1 MQAFSRQ
8 SIFLFRMPFMPSRIG
23 IAHLGMLL
31 AMLAGCRLPGRE
43 GPVSESLAE
52 CRRLSQQGVAALER
66 GQQQEAETLL
76 AKAVETCS
84 VDPEAR
90 RHYAEAL
97 WSRGARTEAVGQ
109 LEQAAPYCGADS
121 AFWVRLAE
129 MHLALGRLD
138 EAQKCAQ
145 QALGLDPKSPAAWA
159 VRARVMRAAGY
170 PQQALADNL
179 RTLDYAPHDR
189 QILLEVAETYRELN
203 QPERALQTL
212 QTLSDTYAPGEEP
225 AQVSYLTGLACLA
238 LGRYDDAV
246 ESLAAAIGRGPAL
259 PEMYCKLGEAHLMA
273 GRLAEAAQAAR
284 QALALAPQHAPAHQL
299 LGRIE
304 TASRPPPGNLR

>member
-1 MQAFSRQ
+1 
-8 SIFLFRMPFMPSRIG
+8 MPSLIG
-23 IAHLGMLL
+23 IAYLVALL
-31 AMLAGCRLPGRE
+31 TMLAGCRLPGRE
-43 GPVSESLAE
+43 GPVPESLAE

-66 GQQQEAETLL
+66 GQQQEAESLL
-76 AKAVETCS
+76 AKAVATCS

-109 LEQAAPYCGADS
+109 MEQSASYCGADP

-138 EAQKCAQ
+138 EAGKCAQ
-145 QALGLDPKSPAAWA
+145 QALGLDPKSASAWA
-159 VRARVMRAAGY
+159 VHARVMRAAGY
-170 PQQALADNL
+170 LQQALADNL

-189 QILLEVAETYRELN
+189 QILLEVAEIYRELN

-212 QTLSDTYAPGEEP
+212 QALSDTYAPGEEP
-225 AQVSYLTGLACLA
+225 VEVAYLTGLACLA
-238 LGRYDDAV
+238 LGRYDNAI
-246 ESLAAAIGRGPAL
+246 ESLTAAIARGPAA

-273 GRLAEAAQAAR
+273 GRPGEAARAAR
-284 QALALAPQHAPAHQL
+284 QALAIAPQHAPSREL

-304 TASRPPPGNLR
+304 TASRLPQGNLR